1 LVESLL
7 QRPGIQEIKLYNT
20 HCRKNPDMAPYS
32 SKPVPARG
40 LLHFSDL
47 LTTFLVG
54 MFLFCCSS
62 AIRLSGQSNAS
73 AAAHTDTLRGT
84 VINSVTHE
92 PIGRALVHSPDNR
105 FATMT
110 GDRGQFEFNFPRSE
124 PGQLVTSA
132 STLSAPGS
140 VRESRLQYVSSNRP
154 TNLMAAKPGYLF
166 EENEGQ
172 GALVSADQQVL
183 TIALTPEALVV
194 GHILLPSVDYLDRIQ
209 VELYRREHQQGEEHW
224 AAVGTTRSRVDGSF
238 RFAELP
244 AGTYKLVTREL
255 LDRDPLTFDPGGQL
269 FGYAPVYYPSAPDF
283 AAAEVIRLSAGTTF
297 QANLSPI
304 RREYYRVKVG
314 VANAPPNIQL
324 QVWPHGRPGP
334 GYSLGFNAE
343 EQSIEGSLPDG
354 NYTIRA
360 TSYGPAGMTGT
371 LNIAVGDGPTTGAT
385 MMLLPNSSIRVSVTE
400 EFVDPETL
408 NRIRTMYNSGASNPR
423 RPNYFNVSLAPIEQ
437 FAYIPGASLRP
448 PNGPDDESLVIEN
461 VQPGSYRVQA
471 TTGMGY
477 ISSITS
483 GGGDLVH
490 KPLLVSPGSAPP
502 AIEIN
507 LRDDGAEVN
516 GTVEVPSQ
524 GSTFRLP
531 VVHFVPMADG
541 GGQFRVAWASGD
553 GRFQLQQLPP
563 GAYRVLVFDRQRPD
577 LEYATDEVL
586 SQYDSKAQVIRVVAG
601 QKEHLRLPLI
611 SRSE

>member
-1 LVESLL
+1 
-7 QRPGIQEIKLYNT
+7 
-20 HCRKNPDMAPYS
+20 
-32 SKPVPARG
+32 
-40 LLHFSDL
+40 
-47 LTTFLVG
+47 
-54 MFLFCCSS
+54 
-62 AIRLSGQSNAS
+62 
-73 AAAHTDTLRGT
+73 
-84 VINSVTHE
+84 
-92 PIGRALVHSPDNR
+92 
-105 FATMT
+105 
-110 GDRGQFEFNFPRSE
+110 
-124 PGQLVTSA
+124 
-132 STLSAPGS
+132 
-140 VRESRLQYVSSNRP
+140 
-154 TNLMAAKPGYLF
+154 MAAKPGYLF

-269 FGYAPVYYPSAPDF
+269 FGYVPVYYPSAPDF

-507 LRDDGAEVN
+507 LRDDGAEVD

>member
-1 LVESLL
+1 
-7 QRPGIQEIKLYNT
+7 
-20 HCRKNPDMAPYS
+20 
-32 SKPVPARG
+32 
-40 LLHFSDL
+40 
-47 LTTFLVG
+47 
-54 MFLFCCSS
+54 
-62 AIRLSGQSNAS
+62 
-73 AAAHTDTLRGT
+73 
-84 VINSVTHE
+84 
-92 PIGRALVHSPDNR
+92 
-105 FATMT
+105 
-110 GDRGQFEFNFPRSE
+110 
-124 PGQLVTSA
+124 
-132 STLSAPGS
+132 
-140 VRESRLQYVSSNRP
+140 
-154 TNLMAAKPGYLF
+154 
-166 EENEGQ
+166 
-172 GALVSADQQVL
+172 
-183 TIALTPEALVV
+183 
-194 GHILLPSVDYLDRIQ
+194 
-209 VELYRREHQQGEEHW
+209 
-224 AAVGTTRSRVDGSF
+224 VGTTRSRVDGSF

-314 VANAPPNIQL
+314 VANAPPYIQL

-507 LRDDGAEVN
+507 LRDDGAEVD

>member
-1 LVESLL
+1 
-7 QRPGIQEIKLYNT
+7 
-20 HCRKNPDMAPYS
+20 MAPYS
-32 SKPVPARG
+32 SKRVPAQG

-47 LTTFLVG
+47 LTTFLAG
-54 MFLFCCSS
+54 MFLFCCGN
-62 AIRLSGQSNAS
+62 AIRSSGQSNAS

-84 VINSVTHE
+84 VVNSVTHE

-105 FATMT
+105 FATVT

-132 STLSAPGS
+132 STYSAPGS

-324 QVWPHGRPGP
+324 EAWPHGRPGP
-334 GYSLGFNAE
+334 GYSLGFNDE

-371 LNIAVGDGPTTGAT
+371 LNIAVGGGPTTGAT
-385 MMLLPNSSIRVSVTE
+385 MMLLPNPTIKVSVTE
-400 EFVDPETL
+400 ELLDPEIL
-408 NRIRTMYNSGASNPR
+408 NRVRTMYGSGASNPR
-423 RPNYFNVSLAPIEQ
+423 RPNYFNVSLAPIEE
-437 FAYIPGASLRP
+437 FGYTPGASLRP
-448 PNGPDDESLVIEN
+448 PNGPDDESQVIEN

-502 AIEIN
+502 AIEIT
-507 LRDDGAEVN
+507 LRDDGAEVD

-553 GRFQLQQLPP
+553 GRFHLQQLPP

>member
-1 LVESLL
+1 
-7 QRPGIQEIKLYNT
+7 
-20 HCRKNPDMAPYS
+20 MAPYS
-32 SKPVPARG
+32 SKAVPAQG

-47 LTTFLVG
+47 LTTFLAG

-62 AIRLSGQSNAS
+62 AIRSSGQSNAS

-84 VINSVTHE
+84 VVNSVTHE

-132 STLSAPGS
+132 STFSAPGS

-194 GHILLPSVDYLDRIQ
+194 GHILLPSVDYLDSIQ

-360 TSYGPAGMTGT
+360 ASYGPAGMTGT
-371 LNIAVGDGPTTGAT
+371 LNIAVGGGPTTGAT

-400 EFVDPETL
+400 EFLDPETL

-423 RPNYFNVSLAPIEQ
+423 RPNYFSVSLAPIEQ

-502 AIEIN
+502 AIEIT
-507 LRDDGAEVN
+507 LRDDGAEVD
-516 GTVEVPSQ
+516 GTVEVPSH

-541 GGQFRVAWASGD
+541 GGRFRVAWASGD

-563 GAYRVLVFDRQRPD
+563 GAYRVLVFDRQRPE

>member
-1 LVESLL
+1 
-7 QRPGIQEIKLYNT
+7 
-20 HCRKNPDMAPYS
+20 MAPYS
-32 SKPVPARG
+32 SKPVPAQG

-47 LTTFLVG
+47 FTTFLVG
-54 MFLFCCSS
+54 VFLFCCSS
-62 AIRLSGQSNAS
+62 ATRSSGQSNAS

-84 VINSVTHE
+84 VVNSVTHE

-110 GDRGQFEFNFPRSE
+110 TDRGQFEFNFPRSE

-132 STLSAPGS
+132 STFSAPGS
-140 VRESRLQYVSSNRP
+140 VRESRLQYISSSRP

-166 EENEGQ
+166 EENDGQ
-172 GALVSADQQVL
+172 GVLVSADQQVL

-194 GHILLPSVDYLDRIQ
+194 GRILLPSADYLDRIQ
-209 VELYRREHQQGEEHW
+209 VELYRRELQQGGERW
-224 AAVGTTRSRVDGSF
+224 ATVGTTSSRADGSF
-238 RFAELP
+238 RFAGLP
-244 AGTYKLVTREL
+244 AGAYKLVTREL
-255 LDRDPLTFDPGGQL
+255 LDRDPLTFDPRGQL
-269 FGYAPVYYPSAPDF
+269 FGYPPVYYPSATDF

-314 VANAPPNIQL
+314 VANALPNIQL
-324 QVWPHGRPGP
+324 QVWPHGRPAP

-343 EQSIEGSLPDG
+343 ELSIEGSLPDG

-360 TSYGPAGMTGT
+360 ASYGPAGMTGA
-371 LNIAVGDGPTTGAT
+371 LNITVGGGPTTGAT
-385 MMLLPNSSIRVSVTE
+385 MMLLPNPTIKVSVTE
-400 EFVDPETL
+400 EFLDPETL
-408 NRIRTMYNSGASNPR
+408 NRTQTMYSSGASNLR
-423 RPNYFNVSLAPIEQ
+423 RPHYFNVSLASIEE

-448 PNGPDDESLVIEN
+448 PNGPDDESLIIEN

-471 TTGMGY
+471 TTGVGY

-483 GGGDLVH
+483 GGADLLH

-502 AIEIN
+502 AIEIT
-507 LRDDGAEVN
+507 LRDDGAEVD

-541 GGQFRVAWASGD
+541 GGQFRVTWVSGD

-563 GAYRVLVFDRQRPD
+563 GAYRVLAFDRQRPD

-586 SQYDSKAQVIRVVAG
+586 RQYDSKAQVIHLVTG